1 MGLSK
6 KKTNKKIKIT
16 NDEVTQTIEDVHD
29 LKKKEEE
36 ASKKV
41 KLSNDELFSTNIAKN
56 FKEKREKL
64 KKDRFKEIQYATTS

>member
-16 NDEVTQTIEDVHD
+16 SDEVTETLENIHD
-29 LKKKEEE
+29 KKKQKAE
-36 ASKKV
+36 AAKKL
-41 KLSNDELFSTNIAKN
+41 KMTDDQLFSTNISKN

-64 KKDRFKEIQYATTS
+64 KKDRFKEIE